1 MATARLQWT
10 LSADDGAGDADIRD
24 YQVARSN
31 SPNATTIITT
41 DDQLIAGTT
50 QFDDTVSTGTFYWRV
65 RARDTTGNNS
75 GWSNEVS
82 QSIDEDAPA
91 APTGLTVTIL

>member
-10 LSADDGAGDADIRD
+10 LSSDDGGGDDDIRD

-31 SPNATTIITT
+31 SPNATAIITT
-41 DDQLIAGTT
+41 DDQIGAGVT
-50 QFDDTVSTGTFYWRV
+50 QYDDTVSTGTWYWRI
-65 RARDTTGNNS
+65 RARDNSGNIS

-82 QSIDEDAPA
+82 QTVDEDAPA
-91 APTGLTVTIL
+91 APSGLTVTIL